1 MCFQDF
7 QVLYLDYEMEEL
19 VGIDLYDMWEDS
31 NYPTYD
37 SNDSVEFDANEDN
50 DQLYDSYF
58 ELKRRVKIAIDWCEK
73 LA

>member
-1 MCFQDF
+1 M
-7 QVLYLDYEMEEL
+7 LYLDYEMEEL
-19 VGIDLYDMWEDS
+19 VSIDLYDMWEDS
-31 NYPTYD
+31 NYPTYCD
-37 SNDSVEFDANEDN
+37 HDSVEFDANKDN